1 MVLKSRGWQA
11 CRRLLC
17 ALQPH
22 GIGRIHPTKPRQG
35 RPGARHLRI
44 GNQSALEHSFG
55 VVKAAVRSPGAS
67 GNRRLVRDD
76 GTPVSDEIENPQA
89 RSVLSSLGQ
98 LDEAVIALGK
108 AFDVIAVEP
117 AR

>member
-1 MVLKSRGWQA
+1 
-11 CRRLLC
+11 
-17 ALQPH
+17 
-22 GIGRIHPTKPRQG
+22 
-35 RPGARHLRI
+35 
-44 GNQSALEHSFG
+44 
-55 VVKAAVRSPGAS
+55 
-67 GNRRLVRDD
+67 
-76 GTPVSDEIENPQA
+76 VSDEIENPQA